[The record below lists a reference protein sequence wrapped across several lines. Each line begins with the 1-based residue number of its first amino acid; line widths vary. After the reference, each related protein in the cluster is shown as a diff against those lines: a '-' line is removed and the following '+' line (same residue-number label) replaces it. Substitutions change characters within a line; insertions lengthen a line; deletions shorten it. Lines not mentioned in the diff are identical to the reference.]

1 MPVLGHVGSDYPR
14 LRPDFKVIQD
24 PYSGRQ
30 VLLVPPIVPDV
41 ALIHALR
48 ADPEG
53 NLLLEE
59 TEDDALLAQ
68 ASRRVIAS
76 AEEIV
81 PPEALRASPRGTF
94 LSGIHVSAVVHLPGG
109 AHPTT
114 CRGAYA
120 LDDMAI
126 REYVAAAQAEAA
138 FEAYLRR
145 SVLELPDHEAY
156 LERVGLRAPA
166 PA

>member
-1 MPVLGHVGSDYPR
+1 MPVRGHVGSDYPR
-14 LRPDFKVIQD
+14 LRPEFKVIQD
-24 PYSGRQ
+24 PYSGDE
-30 VLLVPPIVPDV
+30 VLLVPPIAPDV
-41 ALIHALR
+41 ALIHALK
-48 ADPEG
+48 ADPHG

-81 PPEALRASPRGTF
+81 PPEELRRSPRGTF
-94 LSGIHVSAVVHLPGG
+94 LSGIHVTAVVHLPGG
-109 AHPTT
+109 AHPTA

-120 LDDMAI
+120 LDDAAI
-126 REYVAAAQAEAA
+126 REYVAAGRDEAA
-138 FEAYLRR
+138 FETYLRR
-145 SVLELPDHEAY
+145 FILEVADHEAY
-156 LERVGLRAPA
+156 LERVGFRIPA

>member
-14 LRPDFKVIQD
+14 LRPDFKVVQD
-24 PYSGRQ
+24 PYSGRE
-30 VLLVPPIVPDV
+30 VLLVPPIVPDL
-41 ALIHALR
+41 ALIHALK
-48 ADPEG
+48 ADPHG

-59 TEDDALLAQ
+59 MEDDALLAQ

-81 PPEALRASPRGTF
+81 QPEALRRSPHGVF

-109 AHPTT
+109 AHPTA
-114 CRGAYA
+114 CRGAYG
-120 LDDMAI
+120 LDDAAI
-126 REYVAAAQAEAA
+126 REYVEAGRDEAA
-138 FEAYLRR
+138 FEAHLRR
-145 SVLELPDHEAY
+145 YVLDVPDHEGY
-156 LERVGLRAPA
+156 LERVGFRVPA

>member
-14 LRPDFKVIQD
+14 LRPDFKIIQD
-24 PYSGRQ
+24 PYSGRE

-68 ASRRVIAS
+68 ASRRVIVS

-81 PPEALRASPRGTF
+81 LPEELRRGLRGTF
-94 LSGIHVSAVVHLPGG
+94 LSGIHVTVVVHLPGG
-109 AHPTT
+109 AHPTA

-120 LDDMAI
+120 LDDGAI
-126 REYVAAAQAEAA
+126 REYVEAGRDDAA
-138 FEAYLRR
+138 FEAYLHHY
-145 SVLELPDHEAY
+145 VFEVDHEGY